1 MGEVVEGLVWPE
13 KFALANAWETS
24 PLIRAT
30 FRSNSSA
37 LLTWVKPNLVGVASL
52 RALSLNR
59 KAIELAIDVWS
70 AHSHV
75 AKSPP
80 VHWLKQE
87 VGQLYALLTSGSD
100 GDKSL
105 SIYVD
110 AWGCKRLISLSIR
123 RWKAPIHMLRDRSLA
138 TLFDSMTASWG
149 EQAEEAVDSAD
160 EDVPAEPYP
169 EPSPPPS
176 PSPAPAMPIP
186 SSPLPSPHETIA
198 NLQWQIDILQFPV
211 LH

>member
-1 MGEVVEGLVWPE
+1 MEGLVWPE

-87 VGQLYALLTSGSD
+87 AGDVCIYHSIVFFKVAVIVHMCLMRLASSMPCSPVEVMATSHSPFT
-100 GDKSL
+100 S
-105 SIYVD
+105 
-110 AWGCKRLISLSIR
+110 
-123 RWKAPIHMLRDRSLA
+123 ML
-138 TLFDSMTASWG
+138 G
-149 EQAEEAVDSAD
+149 G
-160 EDVPAEPYP
+160 
-169 EPSPPPS
+169 
-176 PSPAPAMPIP
+176 
-186 SSPLPSPHETIA
+186 A
-198 NLQWQIDILQFPV
+198 NV
-211 LH
+211 